1 MYLCQDRAIPS
12 MQQTNKTLNN
22 FHFFLFL
29 SVYEWY
35 QILEKD
41 INLVWR
47 PDVSFVNV
55 IDTKILPLYG
65 NEETFQLWFSASDN
79 HMEHYQAIKGTN
91 YLLL

>member
-1 MYLCQDRAIPS
+1 MFGP
-12 MQQTNKTLNN
+12 
-22 FHFFLFL
+22 FFRNLIFTFSFPN

-55 IDTKILPLYG
+55 IDTKILPIYG
-65 NEETFQLWFSASDN
+65 NEESFQLWFSASDN
-79 HMEHYQAIKGTN
+79 HMEHYQAIKEVNDWTLSYFCLQSN
-91 YLLL
+91 V